1 MQLIKPS
8 EISARILTLLDESDE
23 RVIIVT
29 AMKVDMHPGPEAGIL
44 QLSGQAQQPFISIC
58 ITGILEAEAAY
69 LIESVR
75 RFIDSTDNLVI

>member
-1 MQLIKPS
+1 
-8 EISARILTLLDESDE
+8 
-23 RVIIVT
+23 
-29 AMKVDMHPGPEAGIL
+29 MKVDMHPGPEAGIL

-58 ITGILEAEAAY
+58 ITGIPEAEAAY